1 MVYTFR
7 SSSVVDGEVSGGTYD
22 CDILEP
28 ANFDRRKIQ
37 FANFAETMVPGAG
50 RIGDACESGFRVRT
64 EYLPRRIR
72 FDDESPAKDFHYIA
86 GLDFVSAQAR
96 AAIEQFEPGM
106 HQFEPV
112 EYVRSDGALVEKR
125 FVMFICQRLDS
136 VDRAHTNMILY
147 NSLIWITVE
156 HAMRR
161 YPDIVPPGADVNSPP
176 KKVFSLG
183 QIGDAHMWRDIHIA
197 DQQYMSTALVEAI
210 ESAGLTGLACLPVA
224 SVA

>member
-7 SSSVVDGEVSGGTYD
+7 STAVVDGEVSGRTYD
-22 CDILEP
+22 CSILEP
-28 ANFDRRKIQ
+28 ENFDRRKID
-37 FANFAETMVPGAG
+37 FANFVETMVPGIG
-50 RIGDACESGFRVRT
+50 RIGDACESGFRVST
-64 EYLPRRIR
+64 EYLPRRVR
-72 FDDESPAKDFHYIA
+72 FDDEIPAKDFHYIA

-96 AAIEQFEPGM
+96 AVIEKFEPGL

-112 EYVRSDGALVEKR
+112 EYVRSDGAHVENR

-147 NSLIWITVE
+147 NSLNWITVE

-161 YPDIVPPGADVNSPP
+161 YPDIVPPGADANSTP

-197 DQQYMSTALVEAI
+197 DQQYMSSTLVEAI
-210 ESAGLTGLACLPVA
+210 ESAGLTGLARLPED